1 MIKKKDKYLLDDK
14 EIVKKQS
21 YKRGDIKKKFI
32 IIYFDLLGYVVN
44 NKY

>member
-21 YKRGDIKKKFI
+21 YKRGDIKKK
-32 IIYFDLLGYVVN
+32 IYN
-44 NKY
+44 NIFRSFRICCK